1 MHTRV
6 AQIFMYSCKPIQDT
20 NLKSRNPHSTQ
31 IFVVLYNMFMFSFT
45 HFQGSWMAQE
55 KVRKAV
61 GGYRSV
67 RGEAV
72 CILYCSCS
80 RQQPAGTSALVLYR
94 RITSAVHASGCAR
107 RDGAGRNGN
116 RLRYS
121 SDITTRTHSTIK
133 VAS

>member
-1 MHTRV
+1 M
-6 AQIFMYSCKPIQDT
+6 S
-20 NLKSRNPHSTQ
+20 SNPHSMHNVVALFV
-31 IFVVLYNMFMFSFT
+31 IFSCT

-55 KVRKAV
+55 KHRKSV
-61 GGYRSV
+61 DGYGQV
-67 RGEAV
+67 HGEEAV
-72 CILYCSCS
+72 DFLHCPCS

-94 RITSAVHASGCAR
+94 RITSAVHASGCAG

-121 SDITTRTHSTIK
+121 TGSDITTRTHSTIK